1 MSGIRTHNFSGDRHQ
16 FTYVVVNS
24 TTIPPRRTLSEIG
37 KNYCLNFLFI
47 TMGCRPLSSV
57 TSFTQL
63 FHLSLNL
70 LNCVE
75 LGILKKVIKLY
86 MSVTNQVITNIN
98 LHNCSLHISM

>member
-1 MSGIRTHNFSGDRHQ
+1 MVVRVVDISGVADH
-16 FTYVVVNS
+16 
-24 TTIPPRRTLSEIG
+24 
-37 KNYCLNFLFI
+37 YCLNFLFI

-86 MSVTNQVITNIN
+86 MSVVF
-98 LHNCSLHISM
+98 SLNRFVAYM